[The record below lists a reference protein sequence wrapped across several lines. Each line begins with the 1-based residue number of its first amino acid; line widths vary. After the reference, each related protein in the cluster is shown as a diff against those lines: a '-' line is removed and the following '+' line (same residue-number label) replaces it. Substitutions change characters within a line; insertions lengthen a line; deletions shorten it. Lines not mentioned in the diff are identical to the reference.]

1 MSSEREMSKFPPM
14 EFPSVK
20 WVGRRMRY
28 PVRKTSELTLTGSSS
43 VTSQDLMVDNVPLPE
58 SYRSRKAPE
67 PCQLEVRQR
76 SESFDR
82 TRISSFGAGSPL
94 ETVRDT
100 PRGRGVTVTVTV
112 TVRAEKRQSR
122 KRGRLSSSQESTE
135 HVRKVQRRVL
145 PEVPYV
151 QAGAVGRN
159 NTPTQRHSPSW
170 KSGPE
175 VRRRVPP
182 RTKSA
187 AASQRFH
194 RGRGD
199 RKSVCPL
206 PGCTTRSRKL
216 KMHVQQAHL
225 PIYFDERIQP
235 LTKEVVEDRMRALY
249 CLSGMI
255 LGPGSTLK
263 ELQHHLNTSHRIPAD
278 CTVTQKASE
287 NLRRMCRSQGWRVPA
302 QFQLQPM
309 NSLACLVHWRALVAL
324 LVDLDWHQL
333 KEFRT
338 LLEPVGERVRR
349 QLERINVH
357 AVKASTS
364 PVERRTADLVPTR
377 SCQESSD
384 EEFPVEAAQHS
395 SLNLPEAIDSHCQ
408 HDRMSGDILGRRY
421 DTLVEELFN
430 HPQTQDQA
438 QTRVE
443 NEGGVMFYCDP
454 ATYPRQIDDN
464 PSWKTAI
471 GIHPKHVRDFGHTEL
486 GRMVDLLTSSS
497 NVRAL
502 GVVGLD
508 RTTPPHTWAKQEQ
521 VLKTVLRLQL
531 MDQVVVL
538 ELRGTSRDPYGSDVH
553 RYGIQL
559 MRTARPPTQVV
570 HVYNFT
576 GKVSDVAAWRQDF
589 PKTYFS
595 FNTKVETFDWLQLE
609 GLRAVPL
616 KRLLLETDSHHI
628 RDIAVIVARARGIS
642 VREVLHY
649 TTSNARAIYW
659 IR

>member
-14 EFPSVK
+14 EFPGVK

-28 PVRKTSELTLTGSSS
+28 PVWKTSELTLTRSSS
-43 VTSQDLMVDNVPLPE
+43 DTSRDLMVDNVPLPE
-58 SYRSRKAPE
+58 SYQSRKTPE
-67 PCQLEVRQR
+67 PCRLEVRQR

-82 TRISSFGAGSPL
+82 TRISSSKGR
-94 ETVRDT
+94 TVRDT
-100 PRGRGVTVTVTV
+100 PRGRGVTGLLFP
-112 TVRAEKRQSR
+112 AEKRQSR

-135 HVRKVQRRVL
+135 HVQKVQRRVL

-159 NTPTQRHSPSW
+159 NPPTWRHSPSL

-187 AASQRFH
+187 AASKRSH
-194 RGRGD
+194 WGRGD

-225 PIYFDERIQP
+225 PIYFEERIQP
-235 LTKEVVEDRMRALY
+235 LTKEVVEDRMRALN

-263 ELQHHLNTSHRIPAD
+263 ELQHHLNTSRRIPAD
-278 CTVTQKASE
+278 STVTQEASE

-309 NSLACLVHWRALVAL
+309 NSLACLVHWRVLVAL
-324 LVDLDWHQL
+324 LVDLDRHQL
-333 KEFRT
+333 NQFRT

-349 QLERINVH
+349 QLERINVR

-384 EEFPVEAAQHS
+384 EEFPVDAAQHS
-395 SLNLPEAIDSHCQ
+395 SLNLPEAIDSHCH
-408 HDRMSGDILGRRY
+408 HDRPSG
-421 DTLVEELFN
+421 DTLVEELCN
-430 HPQTQDQA
+430 HPRAQDQVQA
-438 QTRVE
+438 SVE
-443 NEGGVMFYCDP
+443 YEGGVIFYCHP
-454 ATYPRQIDDN
+454 ATYPHQIEDN

-471 GIHPKHVRDFGHTEL
+471 GIHPKHARDFGHTEL

-502 GVVGLD
+502 GLVGLD
-508 RTTPPHTWAKQEQ
+508 RTTPPHTWAQQEQ
-521 VLKTVLRLQL
+521 VLKKVLRLPL

-553 RYGIQL
+553 RHGIQL

-576 GKVSDVAAWRQDF
+576 GKVSAVAAWHQDF
-589 PKTYFS
+589 PNTYFG
-595 FNTKVETFDWLQLE
+595 FNTNVETFDWLQLE

-616 KRLLLETDSHHI
+616 KRLLLETDSPHLAAGGGWRNTPHHI
-628 RDIAVIVARARGIS
+628 RDLAVIVARARGIS
-642 VREVLHY
+642 VGEVLHY